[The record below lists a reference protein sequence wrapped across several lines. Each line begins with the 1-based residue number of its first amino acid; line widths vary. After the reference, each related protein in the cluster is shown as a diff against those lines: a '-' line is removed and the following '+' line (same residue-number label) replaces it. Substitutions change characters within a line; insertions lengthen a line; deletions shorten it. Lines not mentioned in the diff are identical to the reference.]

1 MKKYFLFLLF
11 FLLMGC
17 GENKSIVNYIGEHE
31 ANEIIVYLASHGI
44 EAQKIKASVAERAGT
59 GPSNL
64 WNITVDTDNELQAMA
79 LLNKQGLPRIK
90 GTTLLQLFAKEGL
103 MSSDKE
109 EKIRYQ
115 AGVEEELKNI
125 IRKIDGVLDADV
137 QISFSTIEPL
147 PGSAPQPIKA
157 AVYVKHQGVF
167 DNPNNHLE
175 TKIKRLVSGSIE
187 NLNFDDV
194 AIIADKSLM
203 STLQIRPKK
212 SEIYT
217 KAHGKEYVKIWSII
231 MTKASSAKFRMIFF
245 VLIFLLII
253 FGGTS
258 AWLLYKFFPLMQK
271 NKKK

>member
-1 MKKYFLFLLF
+1 
-11 FLLMGC
+11 MGC

-167 DNPNNHLE
+167 DDPNQHLE
-175 TKIKRLVSGSIE
+175 SKIKRFVSGSIE
-187 NLNFDDV
+187 NLSFEDV
-194 AIIADKSLM
+194 SVISDRSRFTDIKFAIDSEIIGPKSLD
-203 STLQIRPKK
+203 Q
-212 SEIYT
+212 
-217 KAHGKEYVKIWSII
+217 EYVKIWSII
-231 MTKASSAKFRMIFF
+231 MTKASAKKFRFIFF
-245 VLIFLLII
+245 SMILLIFIFFGTAGYLIYR
-253 FGGTS
+253 FYPE
-258 AWLLYKFFPLMQK
+258 LKVKFKKQ
-271 NKKK
+271 NK